1 MANGEHIEVAK
12 AFVTI
17 VPSLEGS
24 QRTITEELTGVTSEA
39 SEKAGAE
46 GGSKFSNKFAS
57 VIKGTTAVIGA
68 AMAAATGAAIATGK
82 AFVSAANDVS
92 QYGNN
97 VDKMSQ
103 KMGMGISAQAYQE
116 WDFIMQ
122 HAGANIE
129 GMKTSMLKLTKAAES
144 GDEAFAALGIS
155 QEQLASMNQEEI
167 FSATI
172 KGLQDIQDEGQRTV
186 LANKLLGKGAVEL
199 APLLNM
205 SSSEIDNMREQVH
218 ELGGVMSDDAVKAAA
233 TYQDELQN
241 MNTALDGFKKNMVS
255 KFLPGMS
262 QVMNGLSKVFSGNG
276 GIEEIRKGLE
286 NVVGNISALAPQFL
300 SLASV
305 IINSIIAGFGPMLPQ
320 LVSSIFSFLT
330 QGLLTITSMVP
341 QLAPVIVEGIKGVA
355 TALFSALPV
364 LVQAL
369 IEMSQELVLWLS
381 SGNNVKIFIDGILQ
395 LVSILAEG
403 LADSLPILLPAIV
416 NIIGQIADSLTDPKN
431 VNMILKSILYI
442 VGAIVVALVKA
453 LPEIGGVVVQLSLNI
468 TNQLKSWGEGIIGFF
483 TGLWTRVKEGA
494 SQGLENL
501 KEKFRSIFE
510 TVKNTVK
517 SGIDKIKS
525 FFKFE
530 WSLPKLKLPHF
541 KISGSFS
548 LNPPKVP
555 SFGVSW
561 YAKAMN
567 EPLLL
572 NGATIFGMNNGK
584 LLGGGEAGSEMIVG
598 TNKLMEMMRAAVGDG
613 QPININ
619 VYGAEGQSVDAL
631 ADKIAYK
638 LEELTQRKAAVW
650 G

>member
-46 GGSKFSNKFAS
+46 GGSKFGNKFAS
-57 VIKGTTAVIGA
+57 AIKGTTAVIGA

-103 KMGMGISAQAYQE
+103 KMGISAQAYQE

-241 MNTALDGFKKNMVS
+241 MNTALDGVKKNMVS

-468 TNQLKSWGEGIIGFF
+468 TNQLKSWGDGIIGFF

-494 SQGLENL
+494 AQGLENL

-613 QPININ
+613 HPININ

>member
-1 MANGEHIEVAK
+1 MANGEHVEVAK
-12 AFVTI
+12 AYVTI

-46 GGSKFSNKFAS
+46 GGSKFGNKFAS
-57 VIKGTTAVIGA
+57 AIKGTTAVIGA

-103 KMGMGISAQAYQE
+103 KMGISAQAYQE

-241 MNTALDGFKKNMVS
+241 MNTALDGVKKNMVS

-403 LADSLPILLPAIV
+403 LADSLPILFPAIV
-416 NIIGQIADSLTDPKN
+416 NIIGQVADSLTDPKN

-483 TGLWTRVKEGA
+483 TGLWNRVKEGA
-494 SQGLENL
+494 AQGLENL

-517 SGIDKIKS
+517 NGIDKIKS

-555 SFGVSW
+555 SFGISW

-598 TNKLMEMMRAAVGDG
+598 TNKLMEMMRAAVGYG

-619 VYGAEGQSVDAL
+619 VYGAEGQDVNEL
-631 ADKIAYK
+631 AEMVAYK
-638 LEELTQRKAAVW
+638 LEDLKDRKERVW
-650 G
+650 K

>member
-1 MANGEHIEVAK
+1 MANGEHVEVAK
-12 AFVTI
+12 AYVTI

-39 SEKAGAE
+39 SEKAGSE
-46 GGSKFSNKFAS
+46 GGSKFGNKFAS
-57 VIKGTTAVIGA
+57 AIKGTTAVIGA

-103 KMGMGISAQAYQE
+103 KMGISAQAYQE

-241 MNTALDGFKKNMVS
+241 MNTALDGVKKNMVS

-525 FFKFE
+525 FFRFE

>member
-1 MANGEHIEVAK
+1 MANGEHVEVAK
-12 AFVTI
+12 AYVTI

-39 SEKAGAE
+39 SEKAGSE
-46 GGSKFSNKFAS
+46 GGSKFGNKFAS
-57 VIKGTTAVIGA
+57 AIKGTTAVIGA

-103 KMGMGISAQAYQE
+103 KMGISAQAYQE

-241 MNTALDGFKKNMVS
+241 MNTALDGVKKNMVS

-286 NVVGNISALAPQFL
+286 NVVGNISSLAPQFL

-320 LVSSIFSFLT
+320 LVSSIFSFPYSRAINHHKY
-330 QGLLTITSMVP
+330 GP
-341 QLAPVIVEGIKGVA
+341 A
-355 TALFSALPV
+355 TRPR
-364 LVQAL
+364 
-369 IEMSQELVLWLS
+369 
-381 SGNNVKIFIDGILQ
+381 N
-395 LVSILAEG
+395 
-403 LADSLPILLPAIV
+403 
-416 NIIGQIADSLTDPKN
+416 
-431 VNMILKSILYI
+431 
-442 VGAIVVALVKA
+442 
-453 LPEIGGVVVQLSLNI
+453 
-468 TNQLKSWGEGIIGFF
+468 
-483 TGLWTRVKEGA
+483 R
-494 SQGLENL
+494 
-501 KEKFRSIFE
+501 
-510 TVKNTVK
+510 
-517 SGIDKIKS
+517 
-525 FFKFE
+525 
-530 WSLPKLKLPHF
+530 
-541 KISGSFS
+541 
-548 LNPPKVP
+548 
-555 SFGVSW
+555 
-561 YAKAMN
+561 
-567 EPLLL
+567 
-572 NGATIFGMNNGK
+572 
-584 LLGGGEAGSEMIVG
+584 
-598 TNKLMEMMRAAVGDG
+598 
-613 QPININ
+613 
-619 VYGAEGQSVDAL
+619 
-631 ADKIAYK
+631 
-638 LEELTQRKAAVW
+638 
-650 G
+650 

>member
-1 MANGEHIEVAK
+1 MANGEHVEVAK
-12 AFVTI
+12 AYVTI

-39 SEKAGAE
+39 SEKAGSE
-46 GGSKFSNKFAS
+46 GGSKFGNKFAS
-57 VIKGTTAVIGA
+57 AIKGTTAVIGA

-103 KMGMGISAQAYQE
+103 KMGISAQAYQE

-241 MNTALDGFKKNMVS
+241 MNTALDGVKKNMVS

-276 GIEEIRKGLE
+276 GIEEIRKGLK

-613 QPININ
+613 QPINIII
-619 VYGAEGQSVDAL
+619 YGAEGQSVDAL

-638 LEELTQRKAAVW
+638 LEDLKDRKERVW
-650 G
+650 K

>member
-46 GGSKFSNKFAS
+46 GGSKFGNKFAS
-57 VIKGTTAVIGA
+57 AIKGTTAVIGA

-103 KMGMGISAQAYQE
+103 KMGISAQAYQE

-241 MNTALDGFKKNMVS
+241 MNTALDGVKKNMVS

-276 GIEEIRKGLE
+276 GIEEIRKGLK

-468 TNQLKSWGEGIIGFF
+468 TNELKSWGEGIIGFF

-584 LLGGGEAGSEMIVG
+584 LLGGGERGSEMVVG
-598 TNKLMEMMRAAVGDG
+598 TKKLMEMIADAKGAQNIV
-613 QPININ
+613 IN
-619 VYGAEGQSVDAL
+619 VYGAEGQSIDAL

-638 LEELTQRKAAVW
+638 LEDLTRRKAAVF

>member
-46 GGSKFSNKFAS
+46 GGSKFGNKFAS
-57 VIKGTTAVIGA
+57 AIKGTTAVIGA

-103 KMGMGISAQAYQE
+103 KMGISAQAYQE

-241 MNTALDGFKKNMVS
+241 MNTALDGVKKNMVS

-494 SQGLENL
+494 AQGLENL

-530 WSLPKLKLPHF
+530 WSLPKIKLPHF

-555 SFGVSW
+555 SFGISW

-619 VYGAEGQSVDAL
+619 VYGAEGQDVNEL
-631 ADKIAYK
+631 AEMVAYK
-638 LEELTQRKAAVW
+638 LEDLKDRKERVW
-650 G
+650 K

>member
-46 GGSKFSNKFAS
+46 GGSKFGNKFAS
-57 VIKGTTAVIGA
+57 AIKGTTAVIGA

-103 KMGMGISAQAYQE
+103 KMGISAQAYQE

-241 MNTALDGFKKNMVS
+241 MNTALDGVKKNMVS

-525 FFKFE
+525 FFRFE

-613 QPININ
+613 HPININ

>member
-46 GGSKFSNKFAS
+46 GGSKFGNKFAS
-57 VIKGTTAVIGA
+57 AIKGTTAVIGA

-103 KMGMGISAQAYQE
+103 KMGISAQAYQE

-241 MNTALDGFKKNMVS
+241 MNTALDGVKKNMVS

-494 SQGLENL
+494 AQGLENL

-530 WSLPKLKLPHF
+530 WSLPKIKLPHF

-555 SFGVSW
+555 SFGISW

-619 VYGAEGQSVDAL
+619 VYGAEGQDVNEL
-631 ADKIAYK
+631 AEKIAYK
-638 LEELTQRKAAVW
+638 LEDLKDRKERVW
-650 G
+650 Q

>member
-39 SEKAGAE
+39 SEKAGSD
-46 GGSKFSNKFAS
+46 GGSKFGNKFAS
-57 VIKGTTAVIGA
+57 AIKGTTAVIGA

-92 QYGNN
+92 EYGNN

-103 KMGMGISAQAYQE
+103 KMGISAQAYQE

-241 MNTALDGFKKNMVS
+241 MNTAFDGVKKNMVS

-494 SQGLENL
+494 AQGLENL

-555 SFGVSW
+555 SFGISW

>member
-1 MANGEHIEVAK
+1 MANGEHVEVAK
-12 AFVTI
+12 AYVTI

-46 GGSKFSNKFAS
+46 GGSKFGNKFAS
-57 VIKGTTAVIGA
+57 AIKGTTAVIGA

-103 KMGMGISAQAYQE
+103 KMGISAQAYQE

-241 MNTALDGFKKNMVS
+241 MNTALDGVKKNMVS

-341 QLAPVIVEGIKGVA
+341 QLAHVIVEGIKGVA

-416 NIIGQIADSLTDPKN
+416 NIIGQVADSLTDPKN

-494 SQGLENL
+494 AQGLENL

-561 YAKAMN
+561 YSKAMN

-619 VYGAEGQSVDAL
+619 VYGAEGQDVNEL
-631 ADKIAYK
+631 AEMVAYK
-638 LEELTQRKAAVW
+638 LEDLKDRKERVW
-650 G
+650 K

>member
-1 MANGEHIEVAK
+1 MASGEHIEVAK

-24 QRTITEELTGVTSEA
+24 QKTITEELTGVTSEA
-39 SEKAGAE
+39 SEKAGSE
-46 GGSKFSNKFAS
+46 GGSKFGNKFAS
-57 VIKGTTAVIGA
+57 AIKGTTAVIGA

-103 KMGMGISAQAYQE
+103 KMGISAQAYQE

-241 MNTALDGFKKNMVS
+241 MNTAFDGVKKNMVS

-341 QLAPVIVEGIKGVA
+341 QLAPVIIEGIKGVA

-364 LVQAL
+364 LVQTL

-403 LADSLPILLPAIV
+403 LANSLPILLPAIV
-416 NIIGQIADSLTDPKN
+416 NIIGQVADSLTDPKN

-494 SQGLENL
+494 AQGLENL

-530 WSLPKLKLPHF
+530 WSLPKIKLPHF

-555 SFGVSW
+555 SFGISW

-619 VYGAEGQSVDAL
+619 VYGAEGQDVNEL
-631 ADKIAYK
+631 AEKIAYK
-638 LEELTQRKAAVW
+638 LEDLKDRKERVW
-650 G
+650 Q

>member
-1 MANGEHIEVAK
+1 MANGEHVEVAK
-12 AFVTI
+12 AYVTI

-46 GGSKFSNKFAS
+46 GGSKFGNKFAS
-57 VIKGTTAVIGA
+57 AIKGTTAVIGA

-103 KMGMGISAQAYQE
+103 KMGISAQAYQE

-241 MNTALDGFKKNMVS
+241 MNTALDGVKKNMVS

-494 SQGLENL
+494 AQGLENL

>member
-46 GGSKFSNKFAS
+46 GGSKFGNKFAS
-57 VIKGTTAVIGA
+57 AIKGTTAVIGA

-103 KMGMGISAQAYQE
+103 KMGISAQAYQE

-241 MNTALDGFKKNMVS
+241 MNTAFDGVKKNMVS

-494 SQGLENL
+494 AQGLENL

-555 SFGVSW
+555 SFGISW

-619 VYGAEGQSVDAL
+619 VYGAEGQDVNEL
-631 ADKIAYK
+631 AEMVAYK
-638 LEELTQRKAAVW
+638 LEDLKDRKERVW
-650 G
+650 K

>member
-46 GGSKFSNKFAS
+46 GGSKFGNKFAS
-57 VIKGTTAVIGA
+57 AIKGTTAVIGA
-68 AMAAATGAAIATGK
+68 AMAAATGAAVATGK
-82 AFVSAANDVS
+82 AFINTANDIS
-92 QYGNN
+92 SMGDAIGDNAA
-97 VDKMSQ
+97 
-103 KMGMGISAQAYQE
+103 KMGVSTKFYQE
-116 WDFIMQ
+116 YDFILQ
-122 HAGANIE
+122 RAGSSIDSL
-129 GMKTSMLKLTKAAES
+129 KTSMKTLANAAVS
-144 GDEAFAALGIS
+144 GSEAFDALGIS
-155 QEQLASMNQEEI
+155 QAEVASLNQEQLFE
-167 FSATI
+167 
-172 KGLQDIQDEGQRTV
+172 RTV
-186 LANKLLGKGAVEL
+186 QALQGVDDTATRTALASKLLGKGA
-199 APLLNM
+199 
-205 SSSEIDNMREQVH
+205 I
-218 ELGGVMSDDAVKAAA
+218 ELGGVFNMTASEIEATKQEMYDLGAYMDEDMISASDN
-233 TYQDELQN
+233 YQDTMQN
-241 MNTALDGFKKNMVS
+241 MQDSVKGLKISMVRD
-255 KFLPGMS
+255 FLPGITS
-262 QVMNGLSKVFSGNG
+262 VMDGLSKVFSGRN
-276 GIEEIRKGLE
+276 GIEQIRKGLTSIIS
-286 NVVGNISALAPQFL
+286 NITALAPQFF
-300 SLASV
+300 SLAGV
-305 IINSIIAGFGPMLPQ
+305 IIQALLDGFAPMLPQ
-320 LVSSIFSFLT
+320 LVSSMFSFLT
-330 QGLLTITSMVP
+330 QGLLTLTTLIP
-341 QLAPVIVEGIKGVA
+341 QLTPVIVEGVKGVA

-369 IEMSQELVLWLS
+369 IEMAQELVLWLS

-416 NIIGQIADSLTDPKN
+416 NIIGQVADSLTDPKN

-483 TGLWTRVKEGA
+483 TGLWSKVKEGA
-494 SQGLENL
+494 AQGLENL

-530 WSLPKLKLPHF
+530 WSLPKIKLPHF

-555 SFGVSW
+555 SFGISW

-619 VYGAEGQSVDAL
+619 VYGAEGQDVNEL
-631 ADKIAYK
+631 AEKIAYK
-638 LEELTQRKAAVW
+638 LEDLKDRKERVW
-650 G
+650 Q

>member
-1 MANGEHIEVAK
+1 MANGEHVEVAK
-12 AFVTI
+12 AYVTI

-39 SEKAGAE
+39 SEKAGSE
-46 GGSKFSNKFAS
+46 GGSKFGNKFAS
-57 VIKGTTAVIGA
+57 AIKGTTAVIGA

-103 KMGMGISAQAYQE
+103 KMGISAQAYQE

-144 GDEAFAALGIS
+144 GDEAFTALGIS

-241 MNTALDGFKKNMVS
+241 MNTALDGVKKNMVS

-494 SQGLENL
+494 AQGLENL

-555 SFGVSW
+555 SFGISW

-619 VYGAEGQSVDAL
+619 VYGTEGQDVNEL
-631 ADKIAYK
+631 AEMVAYK
-638 LEELTQRKAAVW
+638 LEDLKDRKERVW
-650 G
+650 K

>member
-1 MANGEHIEVAK
+1 MANGEHVEVAK
-12 AFVTI
+12 AYVTI

-46 GGSKFSNKFAS
+46 GGSKFGNKFAS

-103 KMGMGISAQAYQE
+103 KMGISAQAYQE

-144 GDEAFAALGIS
+144 GDEAFTALGIS

-241 MNTALDGFKKNMVS
+241 MNTALDGVKKNMVS

-286 NVVGNISALAPQFL
+286 NVVGNISALVPQFM

-341 QLAPVIVEGIKGVA
+341 QLAPVIVEGVKGVA

-369 IEMSQELVLWLS
+369 IEMAQELVLWLS

-416 NIIGQIADSLTDPKN
+416 NIIGQVADSLTDPKN

-483 TGLWTRVKEGA
+483 TGLWSRVKEGA
-494 SQGLENL
+494 AQGLENL

-530 WSLPKLKLPHF
+530 WSLPKIKLPHF

-555 SFGVSW
+555 SFGISW

-619 VYGAEGQSVDAL
+619 VYGAEGQDVNEL
-631 ADKIAYK
+631 AEKIAYK
-638 LEELTQRKAAVW
+638 LEDLKDRKERVW
-650 G
+650 Q

>member
-46 GGSKFSNKFAS
+46 GGSKFGNKFAS
-57 VIKGTTAVIGA
+57 AIKGTTAVIGA

-103 KMGMGISAQAYQE
+103 KMGISAQAYQE

-241 MNTALDGFKKNMVS
+241 MNTAFDGVKKNMVS

-320 LVSSIFSFLT
+320 LVSSIFAFLT

-431 VNMILKSILYI
+431 VNMFLKSILYI

-494 SQGLENL
+494 AQGLENL

-530 WSLPKLKLPHF
+530 WSLPKIKLPHF

-555 SFGVSW
+555 SFGISW

-619 VYGAEGQSVDAL
+619 VYGAEGQDVNEIAEQV
-631 ADKIAYK
+631 AYK
-638 LEELTQRKAAVW
+638 LEDLKDRKERVW
-650 G
+650 Q

>member
-1 MANGEHIEVAK
+1 MANGEHVEVAK
-12 AFVTI
+12 AYVTI
-17 VPSLEGS
+17 IPSLEGS

-39 SEKAGAE
+39 SEKAGSE
-46 GGSKFSNKFAS
+46 GGSKFGNKFAS
-57 VIKGTTAVIGA
+57 AIKGTTAVIGA

-103 KMGMGISAQAYQE
+103 KMGISAQAYQE

-144 GDEAFAALGIS
+144 GDEAFTALGIS

-241 MNTALDGFKKNMVS
+241 MNTALDGVKKNMVS

-276 GIEEIRKGLE
+276 GIEEIRKGLK

-494 SQGLENL
+494 AQGLENL

-555 SFGVSW
+555 SFGISW

-598 TNKLMEMMRAAVGDG
+598 TNKLMEMMRAAVGYG

-619 VYGAEGQSVDAL
+619 VYGAEGQDVNEL
-631 ADKIAYK
+631 AEMVAYK
-638 LEELTQRKAAVW
+638 LEDLKDRKERVW
-650 G
+650 K